1 MTFYLFFSLL
11 HLAIIREGHQ
21 IAEDYIHG
29 VRVMDSMYLLNLQNN
44 FFQTPLHL
52 AVITKQFKTAEILLK
67 CNVAVDIPDY
77 YGNTALHIACREG
90 NIDIAQIMFQY
101 ASNHLMLDLRNYD
114 GRTSNFFYFSLKLF
128 QVSCQL
134 TCSNNCNFNTTGCCS
149 NIACLSILNL
159 KLTIYIKV
167 FVISC

>member
-1 MTFYLFFSLL
+1 
-11 HLAIIREGHQ
+11 
-21 IAEDYIHG
+21 
-29 VRVMDSMYLLNLQNN
+29 MDSLYLLNLQNN

-52 AVITKQFKTAEILLK
+52 AVITKQLKIVEILLK

-90 NIDIAQIMFQY
+90 NTDIAQIMFQY

-128 QVSCQL
+128 HVSC
-134 TCSNNCNFNTTGCCS
+134 
-149 NIACLSILNL
+149 
-159 KLTIYIKV
+159 
-167 FVISC
+167 